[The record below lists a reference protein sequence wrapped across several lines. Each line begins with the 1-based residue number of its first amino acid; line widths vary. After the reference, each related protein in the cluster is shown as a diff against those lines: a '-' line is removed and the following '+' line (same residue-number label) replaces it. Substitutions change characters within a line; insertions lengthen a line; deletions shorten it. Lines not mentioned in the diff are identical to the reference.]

1 MKIAKKKLFL
11 KHLNTVFDLSVSNHS
26 HTNTVPNTKQWR
38 QWIWQ
43 TCKNEYYYANIA
55 VILYDEEAA
64 RELNFNYRQKNYAT
78 NVLSFALN
86 EGESVLI
93 SKKNELNGD
102 LIFCPQVIEREA
114 AEQNKSLLAH
124 YAHLTIHGVLHL
136 MGYDHMNDEEA
147 EIMEELEIRI
157 MHQLGYAN
165 PYTQDEY

>member
-1 MKIAKKKLFL
+1 M
-11 KHLNTVFDLSVSNHS
+11 
-26 HTNTVPNTKQWR
+26 
-38 QWIWQ
+38 
-43 TCKNEYYYANIA
+43 
-55 VILYDEEAA
+55 
-64 RELNFNYRQKNYAT
+64 
-78 NVLSFALN
+78 SFALN
-86 EGESVLI
+86 EGESVFI
-93 SKKNELNGD
+93 SEKKELNGD